1 MFGVRSVCRRA
12 SLPGAVRP
20 ESPRRVR
27 STFGPGRVREVYA
40 GPGQGGPHAAQR
52 RTWEARLTHG
62 ADEARSANR
71 DELLDRPS
79 VLANRTPTEPRSYV
93 RCAQHVR
100 LDVVFAGLEA
110 LRRWSQKNG
119 KGSLIGEGAAR
130 SSGRE
135 AVVARAGACPGLATA
150 DVRRADMALRLP
162 ACARTHGRLAGV
174 ARDVATGQLR
184 PGGGRGVSSR
194 SCVHR
199 DIHIG
204 RLHRPDGRGMS
215 SGLADMWLLDR
226 VGGGDHNPASEP
238 RPEPV
243 TVCTACHH
251 RPAPCPDSTPAIWLT
266 G

>member
-1 MFGVRSVCRRA
+1 MCGPHSDRVPSERCTPASARA
-12 SLPGAVRP
+12 ARARHRDGHGRHDLPTAPTKLAPPIVMSSSIGQASWP
-20 ESPRRVR
+20 
-27 STFGPGRVREVYA
+27 PGRQRKR
-40 GPGQGGPHAAQR
+40 GP
-52 RTWEARLTHG
+52 T
-62 ADEARSANR
+62 SA
-71 DELLDRPS
+71 
-79 VLANRTPTEPRSYV
+79 VL
-93 RCAQHVR
+93 QHVR
-100 LDVVFAGLEA
+100 LDVVFAAGLEA

-119 KGSLIGEGAAR
+119 EGWLIGAGAAR

-174 ARDVATGQLR
+174 ARDVGSGHLC

-215 SGLADMWLLDR
+215 SGLAHVWLLDR
-226 VGGGDHNPASEP
+226 VGGGCRRRNGSA
-238 RPEPV
+238 
-243 TVCTACHH
+243 A
-251 RPAPCPDSTPAIWLT
+251 
-266 G
+266 